1 MTSALLE
8 HTRVATRTKARQSSM
23 IARNRLRNAHS
34 ASGDISKDS
43 CRPKTRGKRSRGD
56 AETDALLV
64 LAARRAD
71 ESRRAAVHRAE
82 SQTSIDARRE
92 ADDRCS
98 RCSAVHLPLDR
109 CLSSWRCQY
118 KRCQYKRRRTRS
130 AATSSWARARELC
143 RRRANGCSG
152 RPTDG
157 HVQSEGVREREDGSK
172 SSE

>member
-23 IARNRLRNAHS
+23 IARNRLRNAHN

-64 LAARRAD
+64 LVARLA
-71 ESRRAAVHRAE
+71 EEPRRAAVHRAE
-82 SQTSIDARRE
+82 SQTSMHCRVKTAE
-92 ADDRCS
+92 ADGRCS
-98 RCSAVHLPLDR
+98 RCSVVHLLLDR

-118 KRCQYKRRRTRS
+118 ERRRT
-130 AATSSWARARELC
+130 
-143 RRRANGCSG
+143 
-152 RPTDG
+152 
-157 HVQSEGVREREDGSK
+157 
-172 SSE
+172 